1 MEDVFLVKRAV
12 KGDIQ
17 AFEEL
22 ISIYEDRLYREAFL
36 RCKHEEDAKEII
48 QEAIYKAFK
57 SLNTLKDPNYFKTWI
72 SRIVINVSNDY
83 LKKKGMV
90 DLEHD
95 MNSIKKEIVL
105 NDSVEVKIDLYN
117 AIDELEDKYKDAII
131 LRYIEDLKVEEISK
145 ILDRPINT
153 IKTHIRKATSEM
165 KKLLK
170 EGYDNE

>member
-1 MEDVFLVKRAV
+1 MEDVILVKRAI
-12 KGDIQ
+12 KGDID

-22 ISIYEDRLYREAFL
+22 ISTYEDRLYREAFL

-48 QEAIYKAFK
+48 QEAMYKAFR
-57 SLNTLKDPNYFKTWI
+57 NIHTLKNPCYFKTWI

-83 LKKKGMV
+83 LRKNGMV

-95 MNSIKKEIVL
+95 INNFKKEVVT
-105 NDSVEVKIDLYN
+105 NDTVEIKIDLYN

-131 LRYIEDLKVEEISK
+131 LRYIQDLKVEDISK

-153 IKTHIRKATSEM
+153 IKTHIRKATRDM

-170 EGYDNE
+170 EGYENE